1 MQDRLKHLIKTL
13 GPGILFASTC
23 IGVSH
28 LVQSTRAGADYGF
41 AMLWAVVIANVFK
54 FPFFEFAARY
64 TSATGVSILDGYYKK
79 GKWILWVYLGI
90 TICTMF
96 TVTAAVTFVTAGL
109 LGDLMGIELSTDLWA
124 LIILGI
130 CVAILS
136 IGRYSALDKLLKV
149 VATVLVISTVTAFF
163 SALYHGRV
171 PEAADF
177 VPKDPWSITGFSFL
191 IALMGWMPTAVD
203 ISTWTSLWAEARIK
217 QTGYH
222 PTLKESLLDF
232 NVGYGVSAIL
242 AIVFLTLGAMIIYG
256 SGMELSN
263 SSPVFAGQ
271 VISLYTETI
280 GDWSYFVIA
289 IAAFTTMFSTTITV
303 VDGYGRAM
311 NRTVQLLFANR
322 DKDFKY
328 GFVWWIVV
336 VSLGGYVV
344 IAQFLNNLRSL
355 VDLATILS
363 FVVGPLAAFINY
375 KVIFSEEVK
384 AQFAPPKWLKGLA
397 ITGMVYLA
405 GFTLIYFYVLA

>member
-1 MQDRLKHLIKTL
+1 MQDKLHHLIKTL

-23 IGVSH
+23 VGVSH

-41 AMLWAVVIANVFK
+41 AMLWAVIIANVFK

-79 GKWILWVYLGI
+79 GKWILWAYLLI
-90 TICTMF
+90 TLSTMF

-109 LGDLMGIELSTDLWA
+109 LGNLMEIDLSTDIWA

-130 CVAILS
+130 CVAVLS

-149 VATVLVISTVTAFF
+149 VATVLVISTITAFV
-163 SALYHGRV
+163 SAIYHGRV
-171 PEAADF
+171 PEAASF

-203 ISTWTSLWAEARIK
+203 ISTWTSLWAEARMK
-217 QTGYH
+217 QTGYR
-222 PTLKESLLDF
+222 PTLKETLLDF
-232 NVGYGVSAIL
+232 NVGYGVSAVL
-242 AIVFLTLGAMIIYG
+242 AMVFLTLGAMVIYG
-256 SGMELSN
+256 SGTELSN

-271 VISLYTETI
+271 VISLYTKTI
-280 GDWSYFVIA
+280 GNWSYFVIA
-289 IAAFTTMFSTTITV
+289 IAAFSTMFSTTITV
-303 VDGYGRAM
+303 IDGYGRAM

-397 ITGMVYLA
+397 IVGMVYLA

>member
-1 MQDRLKHLIKTL
+1 MQERLKHLLKTL

-41 AMLWAVVIANVFK
+41 AMLWAVVMANVFK

-79 GKWILWVYLGI
+79 GKWILWVYLTI

-109 LGDLMGIELSTDLWA
+109 LGNLIGIELSTDLWA

-149 VATVLVISTVTAFF
+149 VATVLVISTITAFF

-171 PEAADF
+171 PQAVDF

-203 ISTWTSLWAEARIK
+203 ISTWTSLWAEARMK

-242 AIVFLTLGAMIIYG
+242 ALVFLTLGAMVIYG
-256 SGMELSN
+256 SGIELSN

-280 GDWSYFVIA
+280 GNWSYLVIA
-289 IAAFTTMFSTTITV
+289 VAAFSTMFSTTITV

-375 KVIFSEEVK
+375 KVIFSEEVT

-397 ITGMVYLA
+397 IAGMVYLA